1 MCYNISTPSDILIR
15 NCLHLMGGV
24 PFFCFVKMSG
34 PYLETRRQFFLSPI
48 KESLFCPQGA
58 EFNVNGVG
66 SHHHM
71 MESNGMADQQ
81 IVVKRPKGPVL
92 RIEKVR
98 KEDAGTY
105 ICTASNNVGTM
116 SADQIELRVLC
127 KQRLISF
134 SPPVP

>member
-1 MCYNISTPSDILIR
+1 MFY
-15 NCLHLMGGV
+15 
-24 PFFCFVKMSG
+24 F
-34 PYLETRRQFFLSPI
+34 
-48 KESLFCPQGA
+48 SL
-58 EFNVNGVG
+58 V
-66 SHHHM
+66 
-71 MESNGMADQQ
+71 
-81 IVVKRPKGPVL
+81 VVKRPKGPGL